1 MDTNYYISNEED
13 MSDDDLDQTSKEI
26 EDYINARRKE
36 GDKRILAAIVG
47 EYWTF
52 RIIHEDNS
60 WI

>member
-1 MDTNYYISNEED
+1 MDTNYYIPDEED
-13 MSDDDLDQTSKEI
+13 IENDDLDQTSKEI